1 MTAPIME
8 SPSPS
13 RVSIIIPARNA
24 AGTIEACLSAVL
36 SQNSPAESREVIVVD
51 DGSTDETLSRVQSFP
66 VRILTQ
72 ARLGPAAARNRGALA
87 ANYPLLLFTDAD
99 CAPAP
104 DWQIRLSAPFHDPEV
119 VAAKGSYRTRQ
130 TEPLA
135 RFVQLEYEEKYAR
148 LTRQVTIDFIDTYCA
163 AYRRDVFLEAGG
175 FDESFPS
182 ASVEDQELS
191 FRLASQKLRM
201 VFAPDALVYHRHPTS
216 VRAYARRKFFIGYWK
231 VRVGRRHPS
240 KMVSDAHTPPTLK
253 VQVALAGVFIVALAL
268 GVVWTPALIFAL
280 GIAVLYVASALPLLE
295 FVHSRDRDLVTPG
308 LLYIV
313 IRSLSL
319 GAGLFSGVFAE
330 IARSE
335 RLKRLVDVIGAGL
348 GIVLLAPLMFI
359 IALAIRLDSRGD
371 IIFKQTRAGKD
382 GVPFCLFKFRTMVE
396 GAERRAT
403 GLGNPQCGSSA
414 TGEDSGR
421 PRVTNVG
428 RFLRRTS
435 LDELP
440 QLWNVLNGDMALVG
454 PRPEEMIVV
463 AKYNDWQRRRL
474 AVKPGMTGP
483 MQVNGRALL
492 PLDERV
498 ALELDYIQNYSLL
511 EDMRILVRT
520 IPAVLAGKGSY

>member
-1 MTAPIME
+1 ME
-8 SPSPS
+8 SLSPS

-36 SQNSPAESREVIVVD
+36 SQNLPAESREVIVVD

-104 DWQIRLSAPFHDPEV
+104 DWQIRLSAPFHNPEV
-119 VAAKGSYRTRQ
+119 VAAKGTYRTRQ

-148 LTRQVTIDFIDTYCA
+148 LTRQSTIDFVDTYCA
-163 AYRRDVFLEAGG
+163 AYKRDVFLEAGG

-191 FRLASQKLRM
+191 FRLASQKRRM

-216 VRAYARRKFFIGYWK
+216 VKAYARRKFFIGYWK

-253 VQVALAGVFIVALAL
+253 LQVAFAGVFIVALAL
-268 GVVWTPALIFAL
+268 GIVWTPALIFAL
-280 GIAVLYVASALPLLE
+280 GIAALYVASALPLLE
-295 FVHSRDRDLVTPG
+295 FVHSRDRDLVMPG

-313 IRSLSL
+313 VRSLSL

-396 GAERRAT
+396 GAERQLPDLAIRSVVPPP
-403 GLGNPQCGSSA
+403 LVKIP
-414 TGEDSGR
+414 DD

-428 RFLRRTS
+428 KFLRRTS

-454 PRPEEMIVV
+454 PRPEEMSVV

>member
-1 MTAPIME
+1 MPPIE
-8 SPSPS
+8 PQVSEKA
-13 RVSIIIPARNA
+13 SIIIPARNA
-24 AGTIEACLSAVL
+24 AGTIEGCLGGLLNQLAP
-36 SQNSPAESREVIVVD
+36 QESREIIVVD
-51 DGSTDETLSRVQSFP
+51 DGSTDDTLARLKGFP
-66 VRILTQ
+66 VRVLTQ

-87 ANYPLLLFTDAD
+87 ANFPLLLFTDAD
-99 CAPAP
+99 CVPAQ
-104 DWQIRLSAPFHDPEV
+104 DWQVNLTAPFDDPTV
-119 VAAKGSYRTRQ
+119 VGAKGVYRTRQ

-135 RFVQLEYEEKYAR
+135 RFVQIEYEEKYAR
-148 LTRQVTIDFIDTYCA
+148 LSRQSAIDFIDTYCA
-163 AYRRDVFLEAGG
+163 AYRRDVFLQAGG
-175 FDESFPS
+175 FDEGFPS

-191 FRLASQKLRM
+191 FRLAAQNRKM
-201 VFAPDALVYHRHPTS
+201 VFAPEAWVFHRHPTTVS
-216 VRAYARRKFFIGYWK
+216 AYARRKFFIGYWK

-253 VQVALAGVFIVALAL
+253 LQVVLAILFVIALAL
-268 GVVWTPALIFAL
+268 GMVWTPAFLFLVIAAL
-280 GIAVLYVASALPLLE
+280 LFVLSAIPLLR
-295 FVHSRDRDLVTPG
+295 FVHTRDPALVVRS
-308 LLYIV
+308 LFYV
-313 IRSLSL
+313 VVRSLSL
-319 GAGLFSGVFAE
+319 GAGLIAGVFAE

-335 RLKRLVDVIGAGL
+335 RLKRIVDVVGAVL
-348 GIVLLAPLMFI
+348 GIVVLAPIM
-359 IALAIRLDSRGD
+359 LAIAIAIRADSQGA

-382 GVPFCLFKFRTMVE
+382 GVPFRLFKFRTMLE
-396 GAERRAT
+396 GAEEQLPDLANRSLIPPPLVKT
-403 GLGNPQCGSSA
+403 P
-414 TGEDSGR
+414 DD

-428 RFLRRTS
+428 RVLRRTS

-440 QLWNVLNGDMALVG
+440 QLWNVLKGDMALVG
-454 PRPEEMIVV
+454 PRPEEINVV